1 MPGKVKYEGRM
12 DPECVRICDA
22 INALPGLT
30 TIDSCCGH
38 GLREFSVYLMA
49 DKVEHLA
56 PLLYYTDS

>member
-1 MPGKVKYEGRM
+1 M